1 MFWHNFK
8 YTLKIIVKNKP
19 VIFWA
24 VVWPLILGT
33 LFNLAFSN
41 LSNAE
46 KLTTINLG
54 IVDNTDYN
62 NQEYLKTTMS
72 NLSDN
77 TNADY
82 LFNTNYDNIDNLNE
96 QLDKETIDGYIYVN
110 NDEIKVIVK
119 NSSINQTIIKYVV
132 DEVIEYQSLTTSL
145 VKSEI
150 QNKIDI
156 GEIPNTNQIISDVS
170 NKLST
175 NKIYTNNISSKNMN
189 YIVIEFYT
197 LIAMACLYG
206 SMLSREAI
214 QNYLANSSHKGSRIT
229 IAPVKRITLI
239 LSGFLA
245 AFIIQIISIGILLLY
260 SKYCL
265 NVDFGSNYSQI
276 ILLAT
281 VGSLAG
287 LSLGTV
293 IGAYPF
299 KSNTTRTAIT
309 NVIVM
314 LGCFFSGMMG
324 VTMKYIID
332 KNMPIINKI
341 NPANMITDGFYS
353 LYYYNDLN
361 RYFNDLIGLI
371 IFSIT
376 LLVVAII
383 FLRRKRYDS
392 I

>member
-1 MFWHNFK
+1 
-8 YTLKIIVKNKP
+8 
-19 VIFWA
+19 
-24 VVWPLILGT
+24 
-33 LFNLAFSN
+33 
-41 LSNAE
+41 
-46 KLTTINLG
+46 
-54 IVDNTDYN
+54 
-62 NQEYLKTTMS
+62 
-72 NLSDN
+72 
-77 TNADY
+77 
-82 LFNTNYDNIDNLNE
+82 
-96 QLDKETIDGYIYVN
+96 
-110 NDEIKVIVK
+110 
-119 NSSINQTIIKYVV
+119 
-132 DEVIEYQSLTTSL
+132 
-145 VKSEI
+145 
-150 QNKIDI
+150 
-156 GEIPNTNQIISDVS
+156 
-170 NKLST
+170 
-175 NKIYTNNISSKNMN
+175 MN

-332 KNMPIINKI
+332 KNMLIINKI